1 VEKTVTLAQVMTEI
15 KTGRPFDISFV
26 TADRNKGKG
35 GEIRNYAQCSATRI
49 PGAKSGDV
57 PREPEKGKK
66 APNHFEND
74 TINIQI
80 SGSREIRKIH
90 PRLIIRFNGNKVI

>member
-1 VEKTVTLAQVMTEI
+1 VEKTVTLTQVMAEI
-15 KTGRPFDISFV
+15 KTGRPFEISFV
-26 TADRNKGKG
+26 TADRKRGKG
-35 GEIRNYAQCSATRI
+35 GEIRNYAHCSISRL
-49 PGAKSGDV
+49 PGEKSGDV
-57 PREPEKGKK
+57 QREPEKGRK
-66 APNHFEND
+66 APRHFEND